1 MIPDPEPRDDG
12 PDGPAGTDDGRL
24 ADRLARFDER
34 LASGRM
40 PAESEPEPGNDAS
53 PPLLGE
59 MDVLRLMERV
69 WPRGRG
75 WPGLDGHPGRFGR
88 FAIEGELGRGSF
100 GVVYRA
106 VDPHAGR
113 RVALK
118 LPRPQFLPDDEV
130 RRRFLREAQAAAM
143 LDHPNVV
150 PLLEVGE
157 ESSIVY
163 LVSPF
168 CDGPTLAEW
177 LADRPGPVDPAEAAR
192 IALMLATGVAH
203 AHRRGVLH
211 RDLKPSN
218 VLLHRLDRPEADTLP
233 FVPRVLD
240 FGLAKLLDEPGG
252 GSNSLA
258 PLGSAP
264 YMAPEQA
271 DPSLGRIGTQADVY
285 GLGAILYAILCGRA
299 PHPGGNTLETLA
311 NAARSRPTPPGRL
324 RPDVPSALQ
333 AICLRA
339 LAPRSADRYPD
350 ADALADDLR
359 RWLDGS
365 SPLAVRNGSL
375 LRKARNLARRPA
387 TIASAFSAITAGTIA
402 LLAAQ
407 NQPDDRPPPDG
418 ARSVSEVAARPA
430 PAPVPKPAPHEAAPP
445 TEPDRWAYPGD
456 LVAARRALHR
466 GNAREARRALDRHR
480 PEPGASPGPDFAW
493 RLLDA
498 QAGGHRPPLLGHRED
513 VYHVRFSPDGRIL
526 ASAGKDGTARLWD
539 PRSGALLRTIQAHD
553 DEVNGV
559 RFSPDARSIVTTSD
573 DGTARVFD
581 LDARGHAPRLVL
593 DGHDDWVFGAEFSP
607 DGRSLLTLDRAGAV
621 LAFDSR
627 DGQPLGRWPIGLDQ
641 CEGFAVSPDGRGM
654 AVVGYGS
661 MLNLFDLKPGSGREV
676 SLTRRPGP
684 ADFVPA
690 DRRSQSYFGA
700 AFAPDGRTL
709 AAAGRG
715 GIVDLFD
722 PEAPRAVGRLVA
734 VGGSIQSVA
743 FSPDGRTLA
752 GATDDHAVW
761 LWDVDRRRSI
771 AALAG
776 HTDRVWCVAFSPDG
790 RILASAGRDGAVR
803 LWDPSRIGPVEG
815 RLAVDSPRAIA
826 FGPDGESLLVL
837 GPDGRIGAIDPH
849 SGASLPRPESPP
861 AGAGGLAALAPD
873 GRTSTTLS
881 TDGTLTI
888 TPTNG
893 LPGRSIPLAPGPAW
907 RLGFSRDGRSL
918 VAWSGGESA
927 ARIIEV
933 ATGAELGRV
942 DPAARGPDISGLWA
956 AADGSSLLA
965 STGYEPHRLEV
976 PGPGRTAPAGG
987 THTAWIDALV
997 ASADGRHLVAL
1008 GRSPTV
1014 TLWDA
1019 RSLRLLATLSGHR
1032 GAVLSAAFSP
1042 DGRTLATGGLGGAVL
1057 LWDVASRRELLR
1069 LVEPGGPPIS
1079 RLCFSAD
1086 GSALA
1091 ASSPSAEGNARLR
1104 VWHAKAAASTH

>member
-1 MIPDPEPRDDG
+1 MSPDPRPPDDA
-12 PDGPAGTDDGRL
+12 PDGPAGPDDDRL

-34 LASGRM
+34 LASGKT
-40 PAESEPEPGNDAS
+40 PTESEPEPDNDAS

-88 FAIEGELGRGSF
+88 FEIEGELGRGSF

-106 VDPHAGR
+106 VDPRAGR

-118 LPRPQFLPDDEV
+118 LPRPEFLPDEEV
-130 RRRFLREAQAAAM
+130 RRRFFREAQAAAM
-143 LDHPNVV
+143 LDHPNIV

-177 LADRPGPVDPAEAAR
+177 LADRPGPVDPIEAAR

-218 VLLHRLDRPEADTLP
+218 VLLHRLDRPEADGLP

-252 GSNSLA
+252 GSNSLT

-285 GLGAILYAILCGRA
+285 GLGAILYATLCGRA
-299 PHPGGNTLETLA
+299 PHAGRSALETLV

-324 RPDVPSALQ
+324 RPDVPTALQ
-333 AICLRA
+333 AICLRS

-359 RWLDGS
+359 QWLDGS
-365 SPLAVRNGSL
+365 SPSGVRNGAL
-375 LRKARNLARRPA
+375 LRNARNLARRPA
-387 TIASAFSAITAGTIA
+387 AIVSVGLAITAGTIA
-402 LLAAQ
+402 LLAARD
-407 NQPDDRPPPDG
+407 QPEDRPGPAE
-418 ARSVSEVAARPA
+418 ARSVAEVAA
-430 PAPVPKPAPHEAAPP
+430 KPEPLPGTARDEAAPS
-445 TEPDRWAYPGD
+445 TEPAWWAYADD
-456 LVAARRALHR
+456 LVAARRALRR
-466 GNAREARRALDRHR
+466 GNAREARKALDRHR
-480 PEPGASPGPDFAW
+480 PEPGTSPGPDFVW

-498 QAGGHRPPLLGHRED
+498 QTRGHRPPLLGHRED
-513 VYHVRFSPDGRIL
+513 VYHVRFSPDGRWL
-526 ASAGKDGTARLWD
+526 ASAGKDGTVRLWD
-539 PRSGALLRTIQAHD
+539 PGSGALLRTIQAHN

-559 RFSPDARSIVTTSD
+559 RFSPDGRSIVTASD

-581 LDARGHAPRLVL
+581 LDAEGNAPRLVL

-621 LAFDSR
+621 LAFDAA
-627 DGQPLGRWPIGLDQ
+627 DGRPLGRWPIGLDQ
-641 CEGFAVSPDGRGM
+641 CEGFAVSPDGRGL

-661 MLNLFDLKPGSGREV
+661 MLDLFDLKPGSGREFA
-676 SLTRRPGP
+676 LARRPGSSGI
-684 ADFVPA
+684 VPA
-690 DRRSQSYFGA
+690 DSRAQSYFGA

-715 GIVDLFD
+715 GIVDLFNS
-722 PEAPRAVGRLVA
+722 EAARAVGRLVA

-761 LWDVDRRRSI
+761 LWDVDQRRSI

-776 HTDRVWCVAFSPDG
+776 HTNRVWCVAFSPDG
-790 RILASAGRDGAVR
+790 RTLASAGRDGSVR
-803 LWDPSRIGPVEG
+803 LWDPGRLGPVEG
-815 RLAVDSPRAIA
+815 RVSVDSPSGIA
-826 FGPDGESLLVL
+826 FGPDGRSLLVL
-837 GPDGRIGAIDPH
+837 GPDGRIEAIDPQ
-849 SGASLPRPESPP
+849 SGASLPRPKSPP

-873 GRTSTTLS
+873 GRVSATLS
-881 TDGTLTI
+881 ADGTLTI
-888 TPTNG
+888 TPTDDRPN
-893 LPGRSIPLAPGPAW
+893 RSIPLVPGPAW
-907 RLGFSRDGRSL
+907 RLGFSQDGRSL

-933 ATGAELGRV
+933 ATGTELGRV
-942 DPAARGPDISGLWA
+942 DPAARGLDISGLWA
-956 AADGSSLLA
+956 AADGSSLLV
-965 STGYEPHRLEV
+965 STSYEPHRLEV
-976 PGPGRTAPAGG
+976 SGPGRVDPAGE
-987 THTAWIDALV
+987 THPAWIDALV
-997 ASADGRHLVAL
+997 PSADDRHLIAL
-1008 GRSPTV
+1008 GKSPTA

-1057 LWDVASRRELLR
+1057 LWDVASHRELLR
-1069 LVEPGGPPIS
+1069 LVEPGGPPVS
-1079 RLCFSAD
+1079 QLCFSAD

-1091 ASSPSAEGNARLR
+1091 ASSPSAEGNAWLR
-1104 VWHAKAAASTH
+1104 IWHAKATVSSN